1 MRARLVGAAVATVVA
16 CAGLAQGQYI
26 MMPDSTNNRVVL
38 FDPFSGGL
46 VNSNYFATQGGTTVH
61 AMQVGNEIW
70 ISEQIGDRVSRWS
83 LTGSYLGAITG
94 GLDNIRGMGL
104 ARDTVYVTN
113 AGTANG
119 APGAAVVMYNTSGG
133 SLGSFNTTST
143 APSPFG
149 VLYHQGDLL
158 VSSSSANDDIHRYML
173 DGSSVGTFHNTTL
186 SFFEQMDH
194 DVTGNV
200 LAAVFSSNVVAVL
213 NANTGATIST
223 FAASGARGVYQLGN
237 GNIMWTN
244 SAGAWVY
251 DVNAGTSTLVYSGG
265 GRYLDDLIIP
275 TPGGLAVLALSGLC
289 AIRRRR

>member
-1 MRARLVGAAVATVVA
+1 MRARLLGAALATVVA
-16 CAGLAQGQYI
+16 CAGLANGQYI
-26 MMPDSTNNRVVL
+26 MMPDSTNNVVVL

-46 VNSNYFATQGGTTVH
+46 VNSAYFATSGGTTLH
-61 AMQVGNEIW
+61 AMQVGSEIW
-70 ISEQIGDRVSRWS
+70 ISEQVGDRISRWS

-113 AGTANG
+113 SGTNNG
-119 APGAAVVMYNTSGG
+119 APGAAVVMYDTSGG
-133 SLGSFNTTST
+133 SLGSFATVTT

-158 VSSSSANDDIHRYML
+158 VSSSSANDDIHHYML
-173 DGSSVGTFHNTTL
+173 DGSSVGTFHNSSL
-186 SFFEQMDH
+186 SFFEQMNH
-194 DVTGNV
+194 DVNGNV

-213 NANTGATIST
+213 DGNTGAQLST
-223 FAASGARGVYQLGN
+223 FTAANARGVYQLGN

-244 SAGAWVY
+244 SSGAWIY
-251 DVNAGTSTLVYSGG
+251 DVNSGSSTLVYSGG
-265 GRYLDDLIIP
+265 GRDLDYLAIP

-289 AIRRRR
+289 AIRRHR